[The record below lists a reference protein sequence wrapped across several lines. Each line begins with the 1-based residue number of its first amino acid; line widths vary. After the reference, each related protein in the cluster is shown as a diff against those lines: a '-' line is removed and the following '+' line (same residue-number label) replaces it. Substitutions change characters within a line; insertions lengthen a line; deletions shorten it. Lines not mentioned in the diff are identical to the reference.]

1 MKKFGV
7 IALSILLLGLIALSF
22 LKFGIYPTIITI
34 ITSFLTLI
42 LYDILKSYGLGFELF
57 ENKEK
62 NTKILDITILTD
74 SRCPDI
80 ITTGFLGY
88 KFIIPKFLIEKLQKE
103 TTSADEKKRNES
115 RKALDIISRLREN
128 EKLKI
133 EIKNPKK
140 LSQNYHDCLIELA
153 KETKSQI
160 ITSDY
165 EITKRGLIDG
175 LTVLNI
181 NELNLSLKQAFLPG
195 DEINVFILKE
205 GKDKNQGVAYLE
217 DGTMIVVEN
226 GYHYIGKKVDVI
238 VQSILKNSTG
248 KIIFTKIKW

>member
-1 MKKFGV
+1 MKKLTTIITS
-7 IALSILLLGLIALSF
+7 IALIGIIILSF
-22 LKFGIYPTIITI
+22 FKFGIYSLIITI
-34 ITSFLTLI
+34 TASFLTLI
-42 LYDILKSYGLGFELF
+42 LYDILRSYGLSFKIF
-57 ENKEK
+57 QDKDK
-62 NTKILDITILTD
+62 DTKILDITILTD

-103 TTSADEKKRNES
+103 TTSPDEKKRNES

-140 LSQNYHDCLIELA
+140 LYQDYQDSLIELA

-165 EITKRGLIDG
+165 EITKKGLINN
-175 LTVLNI
+175 LIVLNL
-181 NELNLSLKQAFLPG
+181 NELYLSLKQAFLPG

-205 GKDKNQGVAYLE
+205 GKDKNQGVAYLD

-226 GYHYIGKKVDVI
+226 GCNYIGKKVDVI